1 MKYRLVHL
9 TGGLAG
15 RVRDVDAEEIVLG
28 RDPHEAQVV
37 FPADDGTVSRR
48 HALLRVQD
56 GHLLLRDLDS
66 STGTFVDGHDVEEA
80 EIEDGDVF
88 ALGAEGPRLRVE
100 MAGGGTLVID
110 PRLVPAPPAS
120 APASSPAPPVVV
132 GPDSRLRLTF
142 VSGTRA
148 GSSVELAGSVL
159 RIGRAEGSAVW
170 TPADRIVSA
179 QHAKIVRLDN
189 GYVLID
195 LESRNGTYLGGHR
208 IERSPL
214 RSGDVVGL
222 GPGGPE
228 FKVEI
233 LAPARAAASG
243 ATVIIPRFEELAA
256 RRQDGV
262 LFAQAAVGA
271 EPLVAGRAEDAG
283 LCLGSPIVSRAH
295 ARFTR
300 RDGVLTVEDLD
311 SSNGTF
317 LDGKRVDRAAL
328 ADGARVVIGP
338 FVLAVAQAG
347 QRLDVLDTRHRA
359 RLEARAVG
367 VEADGHSILS
377 DVSLTLPP
385 GSFTAIIGPSGAG
398 KSTLLSALSGAR
410 RAQRGQ
416 VLLNGADLYRGF
428 EALKASLGYVPQ
440 DDIVHR
446 ELTVAQSLDYTARLR
461 LPPDTT
467 PEERARRVAQ
477 VLATLELTER
487 AEAPIHRLSGG
498 QRKRVSIASELLTE
512 PTLLFLDEPTS
523 GLDPGLEEALMLL
536 LRELSYK
543 GKSVVLVTHTL
554 DNIHLCD
561 AVVLLVDG
569 RLAFHGPAA
578 EAREKFGIEHM
589 VNLYARLK
597 EKTAAQWQAEFA
609 GHEEPSVPV
618 PVSAPVPV
626 PVPVPVSVPVR
637 KADQTSA
644 GARPLHQ
651 LYVLSHRYLAT
662 LTRDAR
668 NAWMLLAQA
677 PLIAGLIGLSLLY
690 GPGDVA
696 FTKPKNTILF
706 LLALTAVWFG
716 CSNAVR
722 ELVKERPIYLRER
735 MVNLR
740 ILPYLA
746 SKMAVLGALALAQCV
761 LFLVILDRWFGI
773 PGRFPLLL
781 AGMWLASLVGI
792 LLGLAV
798 SALAA
803 TADRAM
809 TLLPILLIPQVLFTF
824 PAVQMD
830 MKGPAGV
837 IARAMPTWWSFD
849 LLRRVAL
856 APYEAM
862 DDDALEA
869 QIKSGRPVLM
879 TRRRIES
886 MLGAGYLILQHRGAI
901 ETTWTASL
909 PEALARR
916 LPARLGGWG
925 PAAADALVL
934 AALAAALLAAAARGQ
949 RRWDV
954 QR

>member
-15 RVRDVDAEEIVLG
+15 RVRDVDMDELVLG
-28 RDPHEAQVV
+28 RDPQAAQVV
-37 FPADDGTVSRR
+37 FPPDDGTVSRR
-48 HALLRVQD
+48 HALLRVED
-56 GHLLLRDLDS
+56 GRLFLRDLDS

-80 EIEDGDVF
+80 ELADGDVF
-88 ALGAEGPRLRVE
+88 ALGADGPRLRVE
-100 MAGGGTLVID
+100 LAEGGTLVLD
-110 PRLVPAPPAS
+110 PGSLPARPASPLPATAPAPVA
-120 APASSPAPPVVV
+120 V

-148 GSSVELAGSVL
+148 GASVELAGAVV

-179 QHAKIVRLDN
+179 QHAKIVRLDS

-214 RSGDVVGL
+214 RHGDVVGL

-243 ATVIIPRFEELAA
+243 ATVVIPRFEELAA

-262 LFAQAAVGA
+262 FLDEATVGEA
-271 EPLVAGRAEDAG
+271 PLVAGRAEDAA
-283 LCLGSPIVSRAH
+283 LRLDSPIVSRAH

-300 RDGVLTVEDLD
+300 TAGVLTVQDLD

-317 LDGKRVDRAAL
+317 VEGKRIERATL

-338 FVLAVAQAG
+338 FVLAVADAG
-347 QRLDVLDTRHRA
+347 QRLQILDTRHRA
-359 RLEARAVG
+359 RLEARGIA
-367 VEADGHSILS
+367 VEADGHTILS
-377 DVSLTLPP
+377 DISLTLPP

-410 RAQRGQ
+410 RTSRGE
-416 VLLNGADLYRGF
+416 VLLNGADVHRGF

-467 PEERARRVAQ
+467 SEERARRVAQ
-477 VLATLELTER
+477 VLGTLELTER
-487 AEAPIHRLSGG
+487 ADMPIHRLSGG
-498 QRKRVSIASELLTE
+498 QRKRVSIAAELLTE

-578 EAREKFGIEHM
+578 EARERFGIEHM

-609 GHEEPSVPV
+609 ARTASAAAPPSA
-618 PVSAPVPV
+618 SAPPA
-626 PVPVPVSVPVR
+626 PS
-637 KADQTSA
+637 AAGTSA
-644 GARPLHQ
+644 AARGARPWRQ
-651 LYVLSHRYLAT
+651 LAILSHRYLAT
-662 LTRDAR
+662 LSRDTR
-668 NAWMLLAQA
+668 NAWLLLAQA

-706 LLALTAVWFG
+706 LLALVAVWFG

-746 SKMAVLGALALAQCV
+746 SKVAVLGALALAQCV
-761 LFLVILDRWFGI
+761 LFLVILDLWFGI
-773 PGRFPLLL
+773 PGRFALLL

-798 SALAA
+798 SALSA

-869 QIKSGRPVLM
+869 QIKAGQPVLM

-886 MLGAGYLILQHRGAI
+886 MLGAGYMILQHRGAI

-909 PEALARR
+909 PERLGQPLPEGLGPRRALIVDLSVLVGFSLALFALASSSQKKHDRR
-916 LPARLGGWG
+916 
-925 PAAADALVL
+925 
-934 AALAAALLAAAARGQ
+934 
-949 RRWDV
+949 
-954 QR
+954 

>member
-15 RVRDVDAEEIVLG
+15 RVRDVDTEEIVLG
-28 RDPHEAQVV
+28 RDPQAAQVV
-37 FPADDGTVSRR
+37 FPPDDGTVSRR
-48 HALLRVQD
+48 HALLRIQD

-66 STGTFVDGHDVEEA
+66 STGTFVDGHDIEEA
-80 EIEDGDVF
+80 ELGDGDVF

-100 MAGGGTLVID
+100 LADGGTLVVD
-110 PRLVPAPPAS
+110 PGQVPARPPA
-120 APASSPAPPVVV
+120 AAAASGPEAFV

-142 VSGTRA
+142 VSGARA
-148 GSSVELAGSVL
+148 GASLELAGSVL

-170 TPADRIVSA
+170 TPTDRVVSA
-179 QHAKIVRLDN
+179 QHAKIVRLDG
-189 GYVLID
+189 GYILID

-214 RSGDVVGL
+214 RHGDLVGL

-233 LAPARAAASG
+233 LAPARVAARG
-243 ATVIIPRFEELAA
+243 ETVVIPRFEELAA
-256 RRQDGV
+256 RRQEGV
-262 LFAQAAVGA
+262 LVQEVTVGE
-271 EPLVAGRAEDAG
+271 EPLVAGRAENAG
-283 LCLGSPIVSRAH
+283 LRLDSPIVSREH
-295 ARFTR
+295 ARLTR
-300 RDGVLTVEDLD
+300 RDGALIVEDLD
-311 SSNGTF
+311 SANGTF
-317 LDGKRVDRAAL
+317 VEGKRVERATL
-328 ADGARVVIGP
+328 ADGARVVVGP
-338 FVLAVAQAG
+338 FVLAVADAG
-347 QRLDVLDTRHRA
+347 RRLEVLDTRHRA
-359 RLEARAVG
+359 RLDARGIG
-367 VEADGHSILS
+367 VEADGHALLS
-377 DVSLTLPP
+377 EVSLTLPP
-385 GSFTAIIGPSGAG
+385 GSFTAIIGPSGSG

-410 RAQRGQ
+410 RADRGQ

-428 EALKASLGYVPQ
+428 EALKASIGYVPQ

-446 ELTVAQSLDYTARLR
+446 ELTVAGSLDYTARLR
-461 LPPDTT
+461 LPPDTSAD
-467 PEERARRVAQ
+467 ERARRVAQ
-477 VLATLELTER
+477 VLAALELTER
-487 AEAPIHRLSGG
+487 ADMEIHRLSGG

-512 PTLLFLDEPTS
+512 PTMLFLDEPAS

-561 AVVLLVDG
+561 AVVLLVEG

-578 EAREKFGIEHM
+578 QARDRFQIEHM

-597 EKTAAQWQAEFA
+597 EKTAAQWQTEFA
-609 GHEEPSVPV
+609 GIAETPAAVSVP
-618 PVSAPVPV
+618 APVPT
-626 PVPVPVSVPVR
+626 PTGPAR
-637 KADQTSA
+637 
-644 GARPLHQ
+644 GARPWRQ
-651 LYVLSHRYLAT
+651 LAILSRRYLAT
-662 LTRDAR
+662 LTRDVR
-668 NAWMLLAQA
+668 NAWLLVAQA

-690 GPGDVA
+690 GPTDVA

-706 LLALTAVWFG
+706 LLALIAVWFG

-746 SKMAVLGALALAQCV
+746 SKVAVLGALALLQCV
-761 LFLVILDRWFGI
+761 LFLMILDAWFGI

-798 SALAA
+798 SALVA

-869 QIKSGRPVLM
+869 QIKTGRPVLM

-886 MLGAGYLILQHRGAI
+886 MLSEGYPLLQYRGGI

-909 PEALARR
+909 PERIGRYLPEGLGRWQPLLVDASVLSSLAL
-916 LPARLGGWG
+916 LL
-925 PAAADALVL
+925 LVL
-934 AALAAALLAAAARGQ
+934 ASIGQ
-949 RRWDV
+949 RAHD
-954 QR
+954 QT

>member
-15 RVRDVDAEEIVLG
+15 RVRDVDTEEVVLG
-28 RDPHEAQVV
+28 RDPHAAQVV

-66 STGTFVDGHDVEEA
+66 STGTFVDGHDIEEA
-80 EIEDGDVF
+80 ELEDGDVF
-88 ALGAEGPRLRVE
+88 ALGADGPRIRVE
-100 MAGGGTLVID
+100 LAEGGTLVVD
-110 PRLVPAPPAS
+110 PSLVPARPPSIPAPPA
-120 APASSPAPPVVV
+120 AEPAAVV
-132 GPDSRLRLTF
+132 PDSRLRVTF
-142 VSGTRA
+142 TSGTRV
-148 GSSVELAGSVL
+148 GSSIELAGSVL
-159 RIGRAEGSAVW
+159 RIGRADGSAVW

-179 QHAKIVRLDN
+179 QHAKIVRLEG

-214 RSGDVVGL
+214 RHGDVVGL

-243 ATVIIPRFEELAA
+243 ATVVIPRFEELAA

-262 LFAQAAVGA
+262 FLDEVTVGDA
-271 EPLVAGRAEDAG
+271 PLVVGRADDAG
-283 LCLGSPIVSRAH
+283 LRLDSPIVSRSH

-300 RDGVLTVEDLD
+300 TGGVLTVEDLD

-317 LDGKRVDRAAL
+317 LEGKRIERAAL

-338 FVLAVAQAG
+338 FVLVVAG
-347 QRLDVLDTRHRA
+347 QGLQLLDTRHRA
-359 RLEARAVG
+359 RLEARGLG
-367 VEADGHSILS
+367 VEAGGHAILS

-410 RAQRGQ
+410 RTQGGQ
-416 VLLNGADLYRGF
+416 VLLNGADVHRGF

-446 ELTVAQSLDYTARLR
+446 ELTVAESLDYTARLR
-461 LPPDTT
+461 LPPDTSD
-467 PEERARRVAQ
+467 EERARRVAQ
-477 VLATLELTER
+477 VLGTLELTER
-487 AEAPIHRLSGG
+487 ADTAIHLLSGG

-578 EAREKFGIEHM
+578 EARRRFGIEHM

-609 GHEEPSVPV
+609 GPAGPSAP
-618 PVSAPVPV
+618 APVPV
-626 PVPVPVSVPVR
+626 PVPLAIPAR
-637 KADQTSA
+637 R
-644 GARPLHQ
+644 GARAGRQ
-651 LYVLSHRYLAT
+651 LPILSRRYLAT

-668 NAWMLLAQA
+668 NAWMLLGQA
-677 PLIAGLIGLSLLY
+677 PLIAALIGLSLLY
-690 GPGDVA
+690 GPADVA

-706 LLALTAVWFG
+706 LLALVAVWFG

-746 SKMAVLGALALAQCV
+746 SKVAVLGALALVQCV
-761 LFLVILDRWFGI
+761 LFLVILDLWFGI

-803 TADRAM
+803 TAD
-809 TLLPILLIPQVLFTF
+809 
-824 PAVQMD
+824 
-830 MKGPAGV
+830 
-837 IARAMPTWWSFD
+837 
-849 LLRRVAL
+849 
-856 APYEAM
+856 
-862 DDDALEA
+862 
-869 QIKSGRPVLM
+869 
-879 TRRRIES
+879 
-886 MLGAGYLILQHRGAI
+886 
-901 ETTWTASL
+901 
-909 PEALARR
+909 
-916 LPARLGGWG
+916 
-925 PAAADALVL
+925 
-934 AALAAALLAAAARGQ
+934 
-949 RRWDV
+949 
-954 QR
+954 

>member
-15 RVRDVDAEEIVLG
+15 RVRDVDAEEVVLG

-56 GHLLLRDLDS
+56 GRLLLRDLDS

-80 EIEDGDVF
+80 ELADGDVF
-88 ALGAEGPRLRVE
+88 ALGADGPRLRVE
-100 MAGGGTLVID
+100 RAEGGTLVVD
-110 PRLVPAPPAS
+110 PSLLPARPATSGALAPSAAGPVP
-120 APASSPAPPVVV
+120 

-142 VSGTRA
+142 VTGTRA
-148 GSSVELAGSVL
+148 GASVELAGAVL
-159 RIGRAEGSAVW
+159 RIGRAEGSSVW
-170 TPADRIVSA
+170 TPSDRIVSA
-179 QHAKIVRLDN
+179 QHAKIVRLED
-189 GYVLID
+189 GYVVID
-195 LESRNGTYLGGHR
+195 LESRNGTYLNGHR

-214 RSGDVVGL
+214 RHGDVLGL

-228 FKVEI
+228 MKAEI
-233 LAPARAAASG
+233 LAPAHAASSG
-243 ATVIIPRFEELAA
+243 ATVVIPRFEDLAA

-262 LFAQAAVGA
+262 LLQEVTVGDT
-271 EPLVAGRAEDAG
+271 PLLVGRGDGAG
-283 LCLGSPIVSRAH
+283 LRLDSPIVSREH
-295 ARFTR
+295 ARFASG
-300 RDGVLTVEDLD
+300 DGALSVQDLD

-317 LDGKRVDRAAL
+317 VDGTRADRATV

-338 FVLAVAQAG
+338 FVLVVTG
-347 QRLDVLDTRHRA
+347 DGRRLQVLDTRHRA
-359 RLEARAVG
+359 RLEARGIGAS
-367 VEADGHSILS
+367 AQAHTILR
-377 DVSLTLPP
+377 DISLTLPP

-410 RAQRGQ
+410 PAQQGQ
-416 VLLNGADLYRGF
+416 VLLNGADLYREF
-428 EALKASLGYVPQ
+428 EALKASVGYVPQ
-440 DDIVHR
+440 DDLVHR
-446 ELTVAQSLDYTARLR
+446 ELTVSQSLDYTARLR

-487 AEAPIHRLSGG
+487 ADAPIHRLSGG

-578 EAREKFGIEHM
+578 EARKQFGIEHM

-597 EKTAAQWQAEFA
+597 EKTAEQWQAEYA
-609 GHEEPSVPV
+609 ARSEPEEPSVPV
-618 PVSAPVPV
+618 SVPV
-626 PVPVPVSVPVR
+626 PVPVR
-637 KADQTSA
+637 KADQA
-644 GARPLHQ
+644 PRGARPWRQ
-651 LYVLSHRYLAT
+651 LAILSRRYLAT
-662 LTRDAR
+662 LTRDTR
-668 NAWMLLAQA
+668 NAWLLVAQA

-696 FTKPKNTILF
+696 YTKPKNTILL

-746 SKMAVLGALALAQCV
+746 SKVAVLGALALVQCV
-761 LFLVILDRWFGI
+761 LFLVILDRWFGV

-781 AGMWLASLVGI
+781 GGMMLASVVGI
-792 LLGLAV
+792 LAGLAV
-798 SALAA
+798 SAMAT

-856 APYEAM
+856 APYESM

-869 QIKSGRPVLM
+869 QVESGRPVLM

-886 MLGAGYLILQHRGAI
+886 MLGAGYPILQHRGAI
-901 ETTWTASL
+901 EATWTASL

-916 LPARLGGWG
+916 LPARLGYWG

-934 AALAAALLAAAARGQ
+934 GALASGLLAAAARGQ
-949 RRWDV
+949 RRWDA

>member
-15 RVRDVDAEEIVLG
+15 RVRDVDAEEVVLG
-28 RDPHEAQVV
+28 RDPQEAQVV

-56 GHLLLRDLDS
+56 GRLLLRDLDS

-80 EIEDGDVF
+80 ELADGDVF
-88 ALGAEGPRLRVE
+88 ALGADGPRLRVE
-100 MAGGGTLVID
+100 LAEGGTLVVD
-110 PRLVPAPPAS
+110 PSLLPARPAPPAAAAVAA
-120 APASSPAPPVVV
+120 APAPAPAGPVP

-142 VSGTRA
+142 VTGTRA
-148 GSSVELAGSVL
+148 GASVELAGAVL
-159 RIGRAEGSAVW
+159 RIGRAEGSSVW
-170 TPADRIVSA
+170 TPSDRIVSA
-179 QHAKIVRLDN
+179 QHAKIVRLQD
-189 GYVLID
+189 GYVVID
-195 LESRNGTYLGGHR
+195 LESRNGTYLNGQR

-214 RSGDVVGL
+214 RHGDVLGL

-228 FKVEI
+228 MKAEI

-243 ATVIIPRFEELAA
+243 ATVVIPRFEDLAA

-262 LFAQAAVGA
+262 LLQEVTVGDT
-271 EPLVAGRAEDAG
+271 PLLVGRAEEAD
-283 LCLGSPIVSRAH
+283 LRLDSPIVSREH
-295 ARFTR
+295 ARFTS
-300 RDGVLTVEDLD
+300 RDGALSVQDLD

-317 LDGKRVDRAAL
+317 VDGTRADRATL

-338 FVLAVAQAG
+338 FVLVVTG
-347 QRLDVLDTRHRA
+347 GRRLRVLDTRHRA
-359 RLEARAVG
+359 RLEARAIG
-367 VEADGHSILS
+367 ASAQGHTILR
-377 DVSLTLPP
+377 DIWLTLPP

-410 RAQRGQ
+410 PAPQGQ
-416 VLLNGADLYRGF
+416 VLLNGADLYREF
-428 EALKASLGYVPQ
+428 AALKASVGYVPQ
-440 DDIVHR
+440 DDLVHR
-446 ELTVAQSLDYTARLR
+446 R

-487 AEAPIHRLSGG
+487 ADAPIHRLSGG

-578 EAREKFGIEHM
+578 EARKRFGIEHM

-597 EKTAAQWQAEFA
+597 EKTAEHWQTEYAA
-609 GHEEPSVPV
+609 RSGPEET
-618 PVSAPVPV
+618 A
-626 PVPVPVSVPVR
+626 VPVSVPEPGPVR
-637 KADQTSA
+637 GAIPA
-644 GARPLHQ
+644 PRGARPWRQ
-651 LYVLSHRYLAT
+651 LAILSRRYLAT
-662 LTRDAR
+662 LTRDTR
-668 NAWMLLAQA
+668 NAGLLVAQA

-696 FTKPKNTILF
+696 FTKPKNTILL

-746 SKMAVLGALALAQCV
+746 SKVAVLGVLALVQCV
-761 LFLVILDRWFGI
+761 LFLVILDRWFGL

-781 AGMWLASLVGI
+781 GGMMLASLVGI
-792 LLGLAV
+792 LAGLAV
-798 SALAA
+798 SAMAA

-856 APYEAM
+856 APYDAM
-862 DDDALEA
+862 DDDALDA
-869 QIKSGRPVLM
+869 QIQSGRPVLM

-886 MLGAGYLILQHRGAI
+886 MLGAGYPILQHRSAI
-901 ETTWTASL
+901 EATWTASL

-916 LPARLGGWG
+916 LPARLGYWG

-934 AALAAALLAAAARGQ
+934 GALASGLLAAAARGQ
-949 RRWDV
+949 RRWDA

>member
-15 RVRDVDAEEIVLG
+15 RVRDVDAEEVVLG
-28 RDPHEAQVV
+28 RDPQEAQVV

-56 GHLLLRDLDS
+56 GRLLLRDLDS

-80 EIEDGDVF
+80 ELADGDVF
-88 ALGAEGPRLRVE
+88 ALGADGPRLRVE
-100 MAGGGTLVID
+100 LAEGGTLVVD
-110 PRLVPAPPAS
+110 PGLLPARLVRPAAAGAPGVAS
-120 APASSPAPPVVV
+120 APAGPVP

-142 VSGTRA
+142 VTGTRA
-148 GSSVELAGSVL
+148 GASVELAGAVL
-159 RIGRAEGSAVW
+159 RIGRAEGSSVW
-170 TPADRIVSA
+170 TPSDRIVSA
-179 QHAKIVRLDN
+179 QHAKIVRLED
-189 GYVLID
+189 GYVVID
-195 LESRNGTYLGGHR
+195 LESRNGTYLNGQR

-214 RSGDVVGL
+214 RHGDVLGL

-228 FKVEI
+228 MKAEI
-233 LAPARAAASG
+233 LAPARAASSG
-243 ATVIIPRFEELAA
+243 ATVVIPRFEDLAA

-262 LFAQAAVGA
+262 LLQEVTVGDT
-271 EPLVAGRAEDAG
+271 PLLVGRAEDAG
-283 LCLGSPIVSRAH
+283 LRLDSPIVSREH
-295 ARFTR
+295 ARFAS
-300 RDGVLTVEDLD
+300 RDGALSVQDLD

-317 LDGKRVDRAAL
+317 VDGTRADRATL

-338 FVLAVAQAG
+338 FVLVVTG
-347 QRLDVLDTRHRA
+347 TGRRLQVLDTRHRA
-359 RLEARAVG
+359 RLEARAIG
-367 VEADGHSILS
+367 ASAQGHTILR
-377 DVSLTLPP
+377 DISLTLPP

-410 RAQRGQ
+410 PAQQGQ
-416 VLLNGADLYRGF
+416 VLLNGADLYREF
-428 EALKASLGYVPQ
+428 AALKASVGYVPQ
-440 DDIVHR
+440 DDLVHR

-487 AEAPIHRLSGG
+487 ADAPIHRLSGG

-578 EAREKFGIEHM
+578 EARKQFGIEHM

-597 EKTAAQWQAEFA
+597 EKTAEQWQAEYA
-609 GHEEPSVPV
+609 ARSGPEEP
-618 PVSAPVPV
+618 
-626 PVPVPVSVPVR
+626 PVPVSVPVPVPVR
-637 KADQTSA
+637 KADQA
-644 GARPLHQ
+644 PRGARPWRQ
-651 LYVLSHRYLAT
+651 LAILSRRYLAT
-662 LTRDAR
+662 LTRDTR
-668 NAWMLLAQA
+668 NAGLLVAQA

-696 FTKPKNTILF
+696 FTKPKNTILL

-746 SKMAVLGALALAQCV
+746 SKVAVLGVLALVQCV

-781 AGMWLASLVGI
+781 GGMMLASLVGI
-792 LLGLAV
+792 LAGLAV
-798 SALAA
+798 SAIAA

-862 DDDALEA
+862 DDDALDA
-869 QIKSGRPVLM
+869 QIQSGRPVLM

-886 MLGAGYLILQHRGAI
+886 MLGAGYPILQHRGAI
-901 ETTWTASL
+901 EATWTASL

-916 LPARLGGWG
+916 LPARLGDWG

-934 AALAAALLAAAARGQ
+934 GALASGLLAVAARGQ
-949 RRWDV
+949 RRWDA

>member
-15 RVRDVDAEEIVLG
+15 RVRDVDMDELVLG
-28 RDPHEAQVV
+28 RDPQAAQVV
-37 FPADDGTVSRR
+37 FPAEDGTVSRR
-48 HALLRVQD
+48 HALLRVED
-56 GHLLLRDLDS
+56 GRLFLRDLDS

-80 EIEDGDVF
+80 ELADGEVF
-88 ALGAEGPRLRVE
+88 ALGADGPRLRVE
-100 MAGGGTLVID
+100 LAEGGTLVLD
-110 PRLVPAPPAS
+110 PASLPARPASAPPAS
-120 APASSPAPPVVV
+120 APEPVAV

-148 GSSVELAGSVL
+148 GSSVELAGAVL

-179 QHAKIVRLDN
+179 QHAKIVRLDS

-214 RSGDVVGL
+214 RHGDVVGL

-243 ATVIIPRFEELAA
+243 ATVVIPRFEELAA

-262 LFAQAAVGA
+262 FLDEATVG
-271 EPLVAGRAEDAG
+271 ETPLVAGRAEDAA
-283 LCLGSPIVSRAH
+283 LRLDSPIVSRAH
-295 ARFTR
+295 ARFAR
-300 RDGVLTVEDLD
+300 RDGALTVEDLD

-317 LDGKRVDRAAL
+317 VEGKRIERATL

-338 FVLAVAQAG
+338 FVLAVTDAG
-347 QRLDVLDTRHRA
+347 QRLQVLDTRHRA
-359 RLEARAVG
+359 RLEARGIG
-367 VEADGHSILS
+367 VEADGHTILS
-377 DVSLTLPP
+377 DISLTLPP

-410 RAQRGQ
+410 RSSRGE
-416 VLLNGADLYRGF
+416 VLLNGADVHRGF

-477 VLATLELTER
+477 VLGTLELTER
-487 AEAPIHRLSGG
+487 AEMPIHRLSGG

-578 EAREKFGIEHM
+578 EARERFGIEHM

-597 EKTAAQWQAEFA
+597 EKTAAQWQAEFTARSASA
-609 GHEEPSVPV
+609 GAPPS
-618 PVSAPVPV
+618 VSAPPA
-626 PVPVPVSVPVR
+626 P
-637 KADQTSA
+637 SA
-644 GARPLHQ
+644 AGASAAARGARPWRQ
-651 LYVLSHRYLAT
+651 LAILSHRYLAT
-662 LTRDAR
+662 LTRDTR
-668 NAWMLLAQA
+668 NAWLLLAQA

-746 SKMAVLGALALAQCV
+746 SKVAVLGALALAQCV

-856 APYEAM
+856 APYDAM
-862 DDDALEA
+862 DDDALDV
-869 QIKSGRPVLM
+869 QIKGGRPVLM
-879 TRRRIES
+879 TRQRIES
-886 MLGAGYLILQHRGAI
+886 MLGAGYMILQHRGAI

-909 PEALARR
+909 PEALGRR
-916 LPARLGGWG
+916 FPARLGYWR

-934 AALAAALLAAAARGQ
+934 AGLVAGLLAAAAVGQ